1 MKKKRNK
8 AKINLKFSLFC
19 VSLLLC
25 IAIFKL
31 CYVVLSKD
39 VDGTDLTAFAD
50 SRNTVT
56 ETLSAKRGTIYDYY
70 GEILAQNVNSYTVI
84 AYLSS
89 SRTTN
94 ENNPQHVVDKEQTA
108 QELSPIINM
117 SKEQILKLLNQ
128 DLYQVELGPGGRGI
142 TELCKKQIKDL
153 NLPGIDFV
161 PSVKRYYK
169 MGNFASYII
178 GYAKTNPKGE
188 IKGEMGI
195 ESIYNDTLKGTN
207 GKKTYQQDAYGY
219 QLPDNNKH
227 PVFIEEA
234 KDGSD
239 IYLTIDNNIQLI
251 AENAIYNF
259 VDKYQLDW
267 VTFSVME
274 AKTGAIVASASSPS
288 FNLNTL
294 DNIESYLNPLT
305 SYTYEPGSTMKIY
318 SFMAAIENGIYNGEE
333 TYPSGTIKLKD
344 GTVIKDFNNTGWGNI
359 TYNKGFAYSS
369 NVAATKLAQQ
379 LGTKKLKTF
388 YENLG
393 FGKNTG
399 IELPGELPGD
409 IDFTY
414 ESELANASFGQG
426 MTSTPIQNLQAL
438 TSLANNGTVLKPYI
452 VDKIV
457 DNKGNITYQGKK
469 TELNTVASSD
479 TINQVKSLMYDVVY
493 NGFASSKH
501 FAANNVTVIGKTGT
515 AQIASPKGGYLTG
528 NYDYIK
534 SFAGLFPYEDPEYII
549 YVSVKQIIGE
559 TQDIADIV
567 SDAIEEIAKYK
578 NLVETSSDIDTN
590 KIITLSNYISKETAL
605 TTDLLEKKGLKV
617 VVLGDGKY
625 ITNQYPLQNSK
636 VTYKNKVFLLTN
648 SENFVMPNVIGWSGN
663 EISTFCKLVGLKYKI
678 NGYGKVSSVNIEEKT
693 PISKEMELEINLE
706 N

>member
-8 AKINLKFSLFC
+8 AKINLKFSIFC

-108 QELSPIINM
+108 EELSPIINM

-178 GYAKTNPKGE
+178 GYARTNTEGE

-493 NGFASSKH
+493 NGFESSKH

-706 N
+706 S

>member
-178 GYAKTNPKGE
+178 GYARTNTEGE

-493 NGFASSKH
+493 NGFESSKH

-706 N
+706 S

>member
-108 QELSPIINM
+108 EELSPIINM

-178 GYAKTNPKGE
+178 GYARTNTEGE

-493 NGFASSKH
+493 NGFES
-501 FAANNVTVIGKTGT
+501 
-515 AQIASPKGGYLTG
+515 
-528 NYDYIK
+528 
-534 SFAGLFPYEDPEYII
+534 
-549 YVSVKQIIGE
+549 
-559 TQDIADIV
+559 
-567 SDAIEEIAKYK
+567 
-578 NLVETSSDIDTN
+578 
-590 KIITLSNYISKETAL
+590 
-605 TTDLLEKKGLKV
+605 
-617 VVLGDGKY
+617 
-625 ITNQYPLQNSK
+625 
-636 VTYKNKVFLLTN
+636 
-648 SENFVMPNVIGWSGN
+648 
-663 EISTFCKLVGLKYKI
+663 STFC
-678 NGYGKVSSVNIEEKT
+678 GK
-693 PISKEMELEINLE
+693 
-706 N
+706 

>member
-108 QELSPIINM
+108 EELSPIINM

-178 GYAKTNPKGE
+178 GYARTNTEGE

-493 NGFASSKH
+493 NGFESSKH